1 MKSKP
6 YLHRAKYYETDQ
18 MAIVHHSNYIR
29 WFEDARIEW
38 MEQAGI
44 PYDAVEKRGIIIPV
58 IGVTAEY
65 RSMTHFREQ
74 VAVSA
79 RLASP
84 SAMRCEMLRPAN
96 CAAPAPPATVS
107 WTGITS
113 PSSCARSP
121 RTTIRSLKGRY
132 GLKMNEYTRIYI
144 LCLPNGGCIC

>member
-1 MKSKP
+1 MNDHEKQTLSAQGKI
-6 YLHRAKYYETDQ
+6 L
-18 MAIVHHSNYIR
+18 YIR

-79 RLASP
+79 RLEQYNSVRFTISYEVRNAETGEL
-84 SAMRCEMLRPAN
+84 RCTGTTSHCFLDRDYKPVILRKV
-96 CAAPAPPATVS
+96 APDYDAVFKAVLQ
-107 WTGITS
+107 
-113 PSSCARSP
+113 A
-121 RTTIRSLKGRY
+121 K
-132 GLKMNEYTRIYI
+132 NE
-144 LCLPNGGCIC
+144 

>member
-79 RLASP
+79 RLEQYNSVRFTISYEVRNAETGEL
-84 SAMRCEMLRPAN
+84 RC
-96 CAAPAPPATVS
+96 
-107 WTGITS
+107 TGITS

>member
-1 MKSKP
+1 MIMKSKP

-79 RLASP
+79 RLEQYNSVRFTISYEVRNAETGEL
-84 SAMRCEMLRPAN
+84 RCTGTTSHCFLDRDYKPVILRKV
-96 CAAPAPPATVS
+96 APDYDAVFKAVLQ
-107 WTGITS
+107 
-113 PSSCARSP
+113 A
-121 RTTIRSLKGRY
+121 KD
-132 GLKMNEYTRIYI
+132 E
-144 LCLPNGGCIC
+144 

>member
-79 RLASP
+79 RLEQYNSVRFTISYEVRNAETGEL
-84 SAMRCEMLRPAN
+84 RCTGTTSRGKYTFPNMDAFATNVLLVFVRQLAKYCQRQMPA
-96 CAAPAPPATVS
+96 
-107 WTGITS
+107 
-113 PSSCARSP
+113 R
-121 RTTIRSLKGRY
+121 
-132 GLKMNEYTRIYI
+132 
-144 LCLPNGGCIC
+144 